1 MIDFRRRG
9 LQLPVEFGGLC
20 LQKGDII
27 KEVGD
32 SATFLLTFPFQII
45 YLIAYA
51 GINIY
56 AVN

>member
-1 MIDFRRRG
+1 
-9 LQLPVEFGGLC
+9 LC